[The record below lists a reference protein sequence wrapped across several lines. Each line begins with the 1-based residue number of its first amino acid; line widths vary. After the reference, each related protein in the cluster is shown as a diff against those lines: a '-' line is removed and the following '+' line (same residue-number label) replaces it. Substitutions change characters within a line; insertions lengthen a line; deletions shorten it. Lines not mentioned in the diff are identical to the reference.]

1 MPKRLVFEIQLLN
14 ADLSVK
20 SRQRLR
26 VTLDT
31 GEIEWP
37 NIRQKLQDFCEKKGW
52 GNCKVQF
59 LNGTALVELCDPS
72 SLRHYLELHC
82 QALVGDTATLPLYL
96 VPDPTDGPS
105 SSTIGGEEIV
115 LEVDQEGSPIVLTL
129 DSDILLGEGG
139 FGKVLRAKD
148 RETLAYYALKM
159 SFKDEMSQKHMK
171 TEISTLVQLTH
182 PHIVSIL
189 QHGYVLDPVTDRLP
203 AYMMDLGLCSVD
215 ALLATGW
222 HNKAAAHAAQ
232 RDVSSALQ
240 HLHSEKLGHMDV
252 KPGNWL
258 VTNKFIA
265 ADGQTELELKL
276 IDAGG
281 AGRLDKDSVT
291 SFTAEYAH
299 PIHRGE
305 GSTHTIARYAQAFF
319 DWYGLRISIFQL
331 ANSDSDRV
339 WTPEQVLERAS
350 ETLASDKEFVLH
362 AVEQDGFALQFACKE
377 LQSDKE
383 VVIKAV
389 RQHGYALR
397 FACDTLKGD
406 REVVMQA
413 IKQRPSSLTVA
424 SKTLRNDKEVVMEA
438 VRQDGSA
445 LEYASKTLRK
455 DKEVVLEAVRQDG
468 SALEYAD
475 KTLRSDKEFVTKA
488 VRQDGSAL
496 EYASKT
502 LRKDKEVVL
511 EAVRQDG
518 SALEYA
524 DKTLR
529 SDKECVTK
537 AVRQDGSALEYA
549 SKTLRND
556 KEVVLEAVR
565 QDGSALE
572 YASETLQSD
581 KEVVMEAVR
590 QDGSALEYASET
602 LQSDEEI
609 MALLV
614 VVEG

>member
-1 MPKRLVFEIQLLN
+1 MPWKLVFEVHLLN

-31 GEIEWP
+31 VEIEWP
-37 NIRQKLQDFCEKKGW
+37 SIRQKLQDFCEKKGW
-52 GNCKVQF
+52 GNCKVQY
-59 LNGTALVELCDPS
+59 LNSTALVELCDPS
-72 SLRHYLELHC
+72 SLRCYLELHRE
-82 QALVGDTATLPLYL
+82 ALLRDTATLPLYL

-105 SSTIGGEEIV
+105 SSTINEEEIV
-115 LEVDQEGSPIVLTL
+115 LEVDQEGSPILLTL
-129 DSDILLGEGG
+129 DSDILLGEGAC
-139 FGKVLRAKD
+139 GKVLRAKD
-148 RETLAYYALKM
+148 RETGTCYAVKM
-159 SFKDEMSQKHMK
+159 SFQDEMSQKHMK
-171 TEISTLVQLTH
+171 TEISTLVALTH
-182 PHIVSIL
+182 PHIVSVL
-189 QHGYVLDPVTDRLP
+189 QHGYVLDSASDRLP

-232 RDVSSALQ
+232 RDVSSALL

-265 ADGQTELELKL
+265 PDGETQLELKL

-350 ETLASDKEFVLH
+350 ETLASDKKFILH
-362 AVEQDGFALQFACKE
+362 AVQQDGFALQFASKE

-397 FACDTLKGD
+397 FACDTLKSD

-424 SKTLRNDKEVVMEA
+424 SKTLRNDKELVMEA

-445 LEYASKTLRK
+445 LEYASKTLRNDK
-455 DKEVVLEAVRQDG
+455 EVVLEAVRQDGSALEYASKTLRNDKEVVLEAVRQDG

-475 KTLRSDKEFVTKA
+475 KRLRSDKEFVTKA
-488 VRQDGSAL
+488 IREDGCAL
-496 EYASKT
+496 EHADKA
-502 LRKDKEVVL
+502 LRNDKELVM
-511 EAVRQDG
+511 E
-518 SALEYA
+518 
-524 DKTLR
+524 
-529 SDKECVTK
+529 

-590 QDGSALEYASET
+590 QDGSALEYASKT
-602 LQSDEEI
+602 LQSEKEV

-614 VVEG
+614 VVDG